1 MRRVIETYGF
11 APGGPLSPR
20 LDPRRLETFRVVALT
35 GQVSAA
41 SRLLHLS
48 QPAVTAQV
56 RQLEREC
63 GQPLLIRTARG
74 VRVNDAGRALLEYA
88 QRLHQILE
96 EASLAVAGEE
106 ALQGELVLAA
116 STTVASYVV
125 PELLASFLRA
135 HRGLQVRLE
144 VGNTAQVLGWVAE
157 GQVPLGLVEGH
168 ARAAHIRLERYL
180 EDELVPV
187 VSSRAPVELLRI
199 RTVEALQRVPLIW
212 REPGSGTR
220 AVLERALKKAGVR
233 RGLQAGD
240 LQLGS
245 TEAIKGAVAL
255 GLGVGFLSHWSI
267 QEELASGRFQRLAVP
282 GLNVARAFSWV
293 LPVEAPPGLAG
304 RFLRHARAVPPRR

>member
-1 MRRVIETYGF
+1 M
-11 APGGPLSPR
+11 SPR

-35 GQVSAA
+35 GQISAA

-56 RQLEREC
+56 RQLERDC
-63 GQPLLIRTARG
+63 GRPLLVRTARG
-74 VRVNDAGRALLEYA
+74 VQVNEAGRALLEYA
-88 QRLHQILE
+88 QRLHQLLE
-96 EASLAVAGEE
+96 QAAQAVAGEE
-106 ALQGELVLAA
+106 ALEGELVLAA

-125 PELLASFLRA
+125 PELLASFLQS

-157 GQVPLGLVEGH
+157 GNVPLGLVEGH
-168 ARAAHIRLERYL
+168 ARAARIRLERYL

-187 VSSRAPVELLRI
+187 VSSRAPGDLLRI
-199 RTVEALQRVPLIW
+199 RTVEALQGAPLIW

-220 AVLERALKKAGVR
+220 AVLERALRKAGVR
-233 RGLQAGD
+233 RGLQSGD

-255 GLGVGFLSHWSI
+255 GLGVGFLSRWSI
-267 QEELASGRFQRLAVP
+267 QEELASGRLQRLAVS
-282 GLNVARAFSWV
+282 GLRVERAFSWV
-293 LPVEAPPGLAG
+293 LPVDAPSGLAG
-304 RFLRHARAVPPRR
+304 HFLRHARAVPPRR